1 MKIGVL
7 GGTFDPIHFG
17 HLRIAEEVCEE
28 LELDKVLLIPVSLPP
43 HKDNKKLTPF
53 RERLEMTRMSAK
65 SSPRL
70 EVLDLEGRREGLSYS
85 IVTIR
90 EIHEIYGPGLE
101 LFFIIGMDAFLEIK
115 TWKEYR
121 HLFTG
126 ANFVVI
132 NRPGL
137 SFDRLRPFVLSLDV
151 GFCEGNDTNTFA
163 LPSGNL
169 LIYKETTMLDISS
182 TEIRRMVAAGKSI
195 RFLVPVPVI
204 SYISE
209 KGLYQLHENT
219 R

>member
-90 EIHEIYGPGLE
+90 EIHEIYGRGLE
-101 LFFIIGMDAFLEIK
+101 LFFIIGIDAFLEIK
-115 TWKEYR
+115 TWKEYK
-121 HLFTG
+121 HLFTS

-151 GFCEGNDTNTFA
+151 GFCEGNDTNTFT

-209 KGLYQLHENT
+209 KGLYKLHENT